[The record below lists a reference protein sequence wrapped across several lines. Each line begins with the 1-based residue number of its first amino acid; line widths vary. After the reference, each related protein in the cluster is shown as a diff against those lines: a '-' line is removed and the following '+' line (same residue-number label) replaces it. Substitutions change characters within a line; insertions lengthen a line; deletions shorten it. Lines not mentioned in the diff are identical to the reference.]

1 MKIKIDKLLPNP
13 FQQRKTFDKE
23 KMKELIESI
32 RENGFFGSFV
42 VRPIGK
48 EYEIAYGERRLRAC
62 KEVGITEI
70 ECEVKNLTDE
80 QMISLSDVEN
90 SCREDIPPL
99 VRAEYLKSLQEKM
112 GWTEREISKNTGI
125 SKTYVNELLNLPA
138 SGQEFRE
145 AIENEEITPKAFIE
159 AKKGGDNLIRR
170 AIDQRMTVSEVKS
183 ALKHLNGKKDQ
194 SPDHNQS
201 ISTNSDGTIRA
212 VDSNKELMDSY
223 ISIVNKGRVYFDYI
237 YEDRGMLNEEQF
249 QKVQSL
255 IISFSEFINQFK
267 NNKLK

>member
-23 KMKELIESI
+23 KMKELVESI

-42 VRPIGK
+42 VRPIDK

-112 GWTEREISKNTGI
+112 GWTERDISQHTSIPKTTVHDII
-125 SKTYVNELLNLPA
+125 SLVGA
-138 SGQEFRE
+138 DQEFKK
-145 AIENEEITPKAFIE
+145 AIENNEIAYTTYIE
-159 AKKGGDNLIRR
+159 AKKGGDNLVRR
-170 AIDQRMTVSEVKS
+170 AIDQRMTRDEVKS

-194 SPDHNQS
+194 TPDHKES
-201 ISTNSDGTIRA
+201 FKINSDGTVR
-212 VDSNKELMDSY
+212 VVESDKYRLDSY
-223 ISIVNKGRVYFDYI
+223 MSNVNKGNVYLDY
-237 YEDRGMLNEEQF
+237 LFEEQHLLNDEQF
-249 QKVQSL
+249 KKLGEILKSL
-255 IISFSEFINQFK
+255 VGSLSKFK